1 MLLEFL
7 ELCNS
12 CGAARICLSSV
23 EIQIREHISSFWH
36 PFSFSQMEFEKTKT
50 WLAHRK
56 NIGYQFLVAALN
68 FHLLFMKHW
77 GGGWVSFKYPGKIV
91 GKICPPWPPPQCHE
105 FCGILWAHCCIHL
118 GAPMF
123 PSNQGVFP
131 SPFCFFSPRTT
142 FKGHVKKHT
151 GISLVISPPNPK
163 KREKGISMIHAK
175 ACSSSFPQGRSPLN
189 L

>member
-23 EIQIREHISSFWH
+23 EIQIRKHIPSFWH
-36 PFSFSQMEFEKTKT
+36 PFSFSQMEFEKKEKKKLTST
-50 WLAHRK
+50 SQ

-77 GGGWVSFKYPGKIV
+77 GGGGKVSFKYPANIV

-105 FCGILWAHCCIHL
+105 FCRILWGHWCSHL
-118 GAPMF
+118 VTPMF

-131 SPFCFFSPRTT
+131 SPFCFF
-142 FKGHVKKHT
+142 FLHEQHLKGMSKNT
-151 GISLVISPPNPK
+151 
-163 KREKGISMIHAK
+163 
-175 ACSSSFPQGRSPLN
+175 QGYP
-189 L
+189 